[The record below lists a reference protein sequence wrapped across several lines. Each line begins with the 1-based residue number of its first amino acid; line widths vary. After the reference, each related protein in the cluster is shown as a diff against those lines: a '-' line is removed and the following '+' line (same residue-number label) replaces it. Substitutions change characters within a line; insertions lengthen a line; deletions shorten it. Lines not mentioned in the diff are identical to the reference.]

1 MFSIKVFRY
10 APQKNASE
18 SPQGRF
24 SSKMFLNFEHRF
36 ITMKRLL
43 LIALTILALVGCE
56 KLGDTTLNGK
66 KFEYNNGE
74 TGTWQIKESFEFQK
88 SGNVYHT
95 SKVGLTSEFNT
106 DGCALYYTLD
116 GENLTIYYGLK
127 GWKKEV
133 RNTVY
138 RSGTYLGSYLIIDD
152 KQFNLK

>member
-1 MFSIKVFRY
+1 
-10 APQKNASE
+10 
-18 SPQGRF
+18 
-24 SSKMFLNFEHRF
+24 
-36 ITMKRLL
+36 MKRLL

-106 DGCALYYTLD
+106 DGFALYYTLD

>member
-1 MFSIKVFRY
+1 MKTIAK
-10 APQKNASE
+10 
-18 SPQGRF
+18 
-24 SSKMFLNFEHRF
+24 
-36 ITMKRLL
+36 TMM
-43 LIALTILALVGCE
+43 ILALTAATA
-56 KLGDTTLNGK
+56 DTLKAKQHEAPSPMDAKKEK

-88 SGNVYHT
+88 SGHVYHT